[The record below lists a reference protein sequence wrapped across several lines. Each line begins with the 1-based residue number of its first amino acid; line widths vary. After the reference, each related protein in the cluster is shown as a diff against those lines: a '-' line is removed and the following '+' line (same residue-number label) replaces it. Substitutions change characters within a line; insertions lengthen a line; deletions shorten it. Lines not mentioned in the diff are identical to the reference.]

1 MNICDRNNYHHQSIY
16 LQLSF
21 SILLGILSFGVMA
34 AEKYPSKPVRIV
46 VGFAPVGPVD
56 NLSRITPTCL
66 VHLLTSSS

>member
-1 MNICDRNNYHHQSIY
+1 
-16 LQLSF
+16 
-21 SILLGILSFGVMA
+21 MA